1 MSELTQISPE
11 QNVTDKIII
20 CIEGQDWI
28 QDLGSTTV
36 TFDSTETEILESVR
50 SGIQEKF
57 SVDIKDETSG
67 WLYKVRKATDNR
79 NIYILPNST
88 AGF

>member
-1 MSELTQISPE
+1 MTTELTPLSTE
-11 QNVTDKIII
+11 QEVTDKIII

-28 QDLGSTTV
+28 QDIGSSPI
-36 TFDSTETEILESVR
+36 TFDSTETEILEAIRPGV
-50 SGIQEKF
+50 QEKF
-57 SVDIKDETSG
+57 DVDIKDDNSG

-88 AGF
+88 AG